1 MSMEVVNAIKALETR
16 LTSITGVN
24 YLGEI
29 EIGQTFSMDNC
40 PGVAL
45 KFDGVGKFE
54 WHDMPTD
61 AFCELEFTVKLIE
74 DPAYAEY
81 NSDNSRG
88 SMVLFQKV
96 IAAIMGGATGDT
108 VSAGAW
114 YLPPRITPK
123 DYMRGVPGAIIV
135 QDLKVVITTAMFDT
149 KTL

>member
-1 MSMEVVNAIKALETR
+1 MSMEIVDAIKALEGR
-16 LTSITGVN
+16 LTGISGVN

-29 EIGQTFSMDNC
+29 EIGQTFSLDNC

-45 KFDGVGKFE
+45 KLKGVGKFTP
-54 WHDMPTD
+54 HAMPTE
-61 AFCELEFTVKLIE
+61 AFVDLEFTVKLFE
-74 DPAYAEY
+74 NGEYGEY

-108 VSAGAW
+108 VAAMAW
-114 YLPPRITPK
+114 YEPPTITPK
-123 DYMRGVPGAIIV
+123 DYIRNVPAGIIE
-135 QDLKVVITTAMFDT
+135 QELKVVIKTAIFDT

>member
-1 MSMEVVNAIKALETR
+1 MSMEIVDAIKALETR
-16 LTSITGVN
+16 LGAITGVN

-29 EIGQTFSMDNC
+29 EIGQTFSLDNC

-45 KFDGVGKFE
+45 KFDGVGKFV

-61 AFCELEFTVKLIE
+61 AYCELEFTVKLIE

-108 VSAGAW
+108 VAAMAW
-114 YLPPRITPK
+114 YEPPTITPK
-123 DYMRGVPGAIIV
+123 GYMRGVPGAIIV
-135 QDLKVVITTAMFDT
+135 QDLKVVIKTAIFDT